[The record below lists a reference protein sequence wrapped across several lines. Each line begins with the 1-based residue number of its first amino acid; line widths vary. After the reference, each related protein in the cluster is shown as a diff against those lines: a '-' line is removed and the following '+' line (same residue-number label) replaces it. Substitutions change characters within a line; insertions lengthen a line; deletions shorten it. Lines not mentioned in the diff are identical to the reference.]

1 MRVTIK
7 DIARLSGVSITT
19 VSQVLNGKGKR
30 FSEKTRQKVLK
41 VVAETDYRPDYF
53 AKNMVNPQSKTIGVI
68 VPDITDL
75 FFSKVIEGI
84 EMYLN
89 EKGYVI
95 LLCDSHHSDEKEAHY
110 MSELMDRAVEGI
122 ILATPNALAL
132 DKLLAVKQYASFPY
146 VLLDRGINKRDGGNI
161 LVNEFAGAYEA
172 VAYLIELGHQ
182 RIGMLANDSKF
193 YKMDERTDAYRQCLT
208 DHQIELDESWVVSNA
223 VTIEGGYL
231 ATKALL
237 AKADVSALFC
247 GNDQMAIGAYR
258 SIFEAGL
265 KIPEDI
271 SVIGY
276 DGLDITKYL
285 TPSLTTVYQPAAG
298 IGQAAA
304 KILVDAIAG
313 SHHDYPNKMFPTKLI
328 KRESVSAISLL
339 SNG

>member
-1 MRVTIK
+1 MKTTIK

-30 FSEKTRQKVLK
+30 FSEDTRQKVLK
-41 VVAETDYRPDYF
+41 VVAETEYRPDYF

-84 EMYLN
+84 ETYLN

-110 MSELMDRAVEGI
+110 VSELMDRAVEGI
-122 ILATPNALAL
+122 ILATPNSIAL
-132 DKLLAVKQYASFPY
+132 DKLLDVKQYQSFPY

-161 LVNEFAGAYEA
+161 LVDEYAGAYEA
-172 VAYLIELGHQ
+172 VTYLIELGHR
-182 RIGMLANDSKF
+182 RIGMLANDSRF
-193 YKMDERTDAYRQCLT
+193 YKMDERTEAYRQCLA
-208 DHQIELDESWVVSNA
+208 DHQIAVEEPWIVSNA

-231 ATKALL
+231 ATKELL
-237 AKADVSALFC
+237 AKTNVSALFC

-258 SIFEAGL
+258 GIFEAGL

-276 DGLDITKYL
+276 DGLDITNYL

-304 KILVDAIAG
+304 EILVDGILG
-313 SHHDYPNKMFPTKLI
+313 NHRNYPNKNFPTKLL
-328 KRESVSAISLL
+328 KRESVAVVLDGISF
-339 SNG
+339 

>member
-1 MRVTIK
+1 MKVTIK

-30 FSEKTRQKVLK
+30 FSEETRQKVLK

-53 AKNMVNPQSKTIGVI
+53 AKNMINPQSKTIGVI

-95 LLCDSHHSDEKEAHY
+95 LLCDSHHSDEKEEHY

-122 ILATPNALAL
+122 ILATPNSIAL
-132 DKLLAVKQYASFPY
+132 DNLLELKQHFSFPY
-146 VLLDRGINKRDGGNI
+146 VLLDRGINKREGGNI
-161 LVNEFAGAYEA
+161 LVDEYAGAYEA
-172 VAYLIELGHQ
+172 VSYLIESGHR
-182 RIGMLANDSKF
+182 RIGMLANDSRF
-193 YKMDERTDAYRQCLT
+193 YKMNERADAYRQCLS
-208 DHQIELDESWVVSNA
+208 DHQIVWEEEWVVNNA

-231 ATKALL
+231 ATKELL
-237 AKADVSALFC
+237 AKTNVSALFC

-258 SIFEAGL
+258 GIYEAGL

-276 DGLDITKYL
+276 DGLDITQYL

-304 KILVDAIAG
+304 EILVDAISG
-313 SHHDYPNKMFPTKLI
+313 SYHDYPNKMFPTELI
-328 KRESVSAISLL
+328 KRESVALASQITT
-339 SNG
+339 